1 MKIKLLEL
9 KGIET
14 GLQKLIDK
22 ELNIRVAYRIGKLL
36 KVVTDETASLED
48 SRNKLIQ
55 KYGETIEA
63 TDASQVEGQPPF
75 PQGQQRIQV
84 KPENQQKFYNE
95 LSELL
100 QEEVEI
106 SFEQISLNDLEGVI
120 LSPKDMFLLDPVIKA
135 EVEDIVEKIEKE
147 EEKEEEIEEVEVKK
161 VE

>member
-63 TDASQVEGQPPF
+63 TDASQVEG
-75 PQGQQRIQV
+75 
-84 KPENQQKFYNE
+84 
-95 LSELL
+95 
-100 QEEVEI
+100 
-106 SFEQISLNDLEGVI
+106 
-120 LSPKDMFLLDPVIKA
+120 
-135 EVEDIVEKIEKE
+135 
-147 EEKEEEIEEVEVKK
+147 
-161 VE
+161 

>member
-22 ELNIRVAYRIGKLL
+22 ELNVRIAYRIGKLL
-36 KVVTDETASLED
+36 KVVTDETAILED
-48 SRNKLIQ
+48 NRNKLIQ
-55 KYGETIEA
+55 KYGETVEA
-63 TDASQVEGQPPF
+63 SDAPQEEGQPPA

-84 KPENQQKFYNE
+84 KPENQQKFFNE

-106 SFEQISLNDLEGVI
+106 TFEQISLNDLGDI
-120 LSPKDMFLLDPVIKA
+120 TFTPKDMFLLDPVIKA